1 MYWIGA
7 VRVQQLI
14 GMGFLDNLENSLKSL
29 EKADE
34 RDPTSNERR
43 TSERARALAVAP
55 WAEKLKTS
63 DYTKQLFDK
72 AAIAGHRM
80 RMKIYM
86 AWLDGDLRLEARQR
100 RLELKPTSEGIIADF
115 VEPNGE
121 SKSEAVDLNGD
132 PQALLDSWLGHAS
145 EWQENR

>member
-1 MYWIGA
+1 
-7 VRVQQLI
+7 
-14 GMGFLDNLENSLKSL
+14 MGFLDNLENSLKSL

-34 RDPTSNERR
+34 RDPTAHERR
-43 TSERARALAVAP
+43 TSERAKALAVAP

-72 AAIAGHRM
+72 AAVAGHRM

-100 RLELKPTSEGIIADF
+100 RLELKPTSEGIVADF
-115 VEPNGE
+115 VEPSGD
-121 SKSEAVDLNGD
+121 SRREAVDLNGD
-132 PQALLDSWLGHAS
+132 PQALLDSWLKQAS